1 MNVALRK
8 IRVTGGSW
16 SVALPRDWTT
26 GHGLSPGDWLRLEY
40 DGSCIVVLNPS
51 RLAAFDTVTRLRS
64 TGTPVVV
71 ARFGVVVSGH
81 NVIAGPKARG

>member
-16 SVALPRDWTT
+16 SVVLPRDWTT

-40 DGSCIVVLNPS
+40 DGSCIVVRPENE
-51 RLAAFDTVTRLRS
+51 AAQ
-64 TGTPVVV
+64 
-71 ARFGVVVSGH
+71 
-81 NVIAGPKARG
+81 